1 MLQKLSSAA
10 VVIGAFKGKNTPLY
24 NTALNITGHVVCEL
38 MSHQQYNGHV
48 LPIFFYHGTLLS
60 CQPRVAVTSCF
71 AYKVIRALESIDH
84 LCINPI
90 CRIGL
95 IHK

>member
-1 MLQKLSSAA
+1 MSQLICFEILIEILS
-10 VVIGAFKGKNTPLY
+10 TH
-24 NTALNITGHVVCEL
+24 NISFVEK
-38 MSHQQYNGHV
+38 QEI
-48 LPIFFYHGTLLS
+48 IFSYALLS
-60 CQPRVAVTSCF
+60 WGMYCIVMLLLSDQPKVTVTSCL
-71 AYKVIRALESIDH
+71 AYKVIRNLESIDH

>member
-1 MLQKLSSAA
+1 MYIDLREKMIKLKSERE
-10 VVIGAFKGKNTPLY
+10 V
-24 NTALNITGHVVCEL
+24 
-38 MSHQQYNGHV
+38 
-48 LPIFFYHGTLLS
+48 LS
-60 CQPRVAVTSCF
+60 CQPKVTVTSYF
-71 AYKVIRALESIDH
+71 VYTVIRDLESIDH